1 MILFSSVSFWI
12 SVINLRK
19 IVGDL
24 REVGDLGII
33 SDQFL
38 LLHVPSSRRSL
49 QPPKV
54 LVGHV
59 TLKSISLPHRPQTHP
74 IPLCHPPPSQ
84 HQLCHYVEPV
94 MILSQHQ
101 IQTLLTAYHLQTS
114 SAVQKAKCISGDV
127 SDWARLMV
135 ITVYPRSLTLSINS
149 HRLVLHKRGSKTN
162 HIGRCLPPQWCKS
175 WF

>member
-1 MILFSSVSFWI
+1 MACTEHWCNCTKRENRCTKRNQQVGMHEKNRHDSFASVSIWI
-12 SVINLRK
+12 SIRNSRIV
-19 IVGDL
+19 VGDP
-24 REVGDLGII
+24 REICGLEII

-38 LLHVPSSRRSL
+38 LLHVPFSRRSL

-127 SDWARLMV
+127 SD
-135 ITVYPRSLTLSINS
+135 
-149 HRLVLHKRGSKTN
+149 
-162 HIGRCLPPQWCKS
+162 
-175 WF
+175 